1 MPRTHG
7 LACPRILIAGTRSG
21 VGKTTITLGILAFL
35 RRRGLRVQPFKVGPD
50 YIDPSFHSAAAGRPS
65 RNLDT
70 WLLRPQDVL
79 RLATRS
85 AALAD
90 VSVVEGVMGL
100 FDGRGPS
107 GRHSTA
113 EIARLLRCP
122 VLLVVDASASSTSVG
137 AEVFGFRRYD
147 PRVSIAGA
155 IVNNVAGESHAAA
168 CRTAVRRAGV
178 RVLGCVPR
186 EPGPILPERH
196 LGLVP
201 LAEQASVTAT
211 SGDNVLARIADHVA
225 VHVDLDAVCEVAR
238 RAAPLP
244 APPNGEPPGTKTP
257 VRPRVAVAYDAAFF
271 FYYRDG
277 LEALEAAG
285 ADLVYFSPLAGEMP
299 EADAL
304 YLGGG
309 FPETHLEALEKTP
322 ATRRVKA
329 FCESGAPVLAECGGL
344 MYLTRSL
351 EGFDGRRGRMVG
363 FLDAETRMVPTL
375 TLAYTLARVERG
387 CILSLPGRSLR
398 GHEFHQSMIE
408 GVPAD
413 ARFAY
418 RMVVGTG
425 IADRRDGW
433 VDGGVLASYMHSH
446 LAAETKARRFVEIV
460 RGSS

>member
-1 MPRTHG
+1 MS
-7 LACPRILIAGTRSG
+7 I
-21 VGKTTITLGILAFL
+21 
-35 RRRGLRVQPFKVGPD
+35 
-50 YIDPSFHSAAAGRPS
+50 
-65 RNLDT
+65 
-70 WLLRPQDVL
+70 
-79 RLATRS
+79 
-85 AALAD
+85 
-90 VSVVEGVMGL
+90 VEGVMGL

-137 AEVFGFRRYD
+137 AEVLGFRRYD
-147 PRVSIAGA
+147 PRVPIAGA
-155 IVNNVAGESHAAA
+155 IVNNVAGESHAGA

-186 EPGPILPERH
+186 EPGLILPERH

-201 LAEQASVTAT
+201 LAEQASGA
-211 SGDNVLARIADHVA
+211 GAAADNVLGRIADHVSA
-225 VHVDLDAVCEVAR
+225 HVDVDAVYEISQRV
-238 RAAPLP
+238 APLP
-244 APPNGEPPGTKTP
+244 APHVSEKPGTKAP

-309 FPETHLEALEKTP
+309 FPETHIETLEKSP
-322 ATRRVKA
+322 ATRGIKV

-344 MYLTRSL
+344 MYLTRL
-351 EGFDGRRGRMVG
+351 MEGIDGRRGCMVG
-363 FLDAETRMVPTL
+363 FLDAETRMVPKL
-375 TLAYTLARVERG
+375 TLAYTLARVERQ
-387 CILSLPGRSLR
+387 CVLSAPGRSFR
-398 GHEFHQSMIE
+398 GHEFHQSAIE
-408 GVPAD
+408 GVPTD

-425 IADRRDGW
+425 ITDRRDGW

-446 LAAETKARRFVEIV
+446 LAAGAKARRFVDTA
-460 RGSS
+460 RGSR